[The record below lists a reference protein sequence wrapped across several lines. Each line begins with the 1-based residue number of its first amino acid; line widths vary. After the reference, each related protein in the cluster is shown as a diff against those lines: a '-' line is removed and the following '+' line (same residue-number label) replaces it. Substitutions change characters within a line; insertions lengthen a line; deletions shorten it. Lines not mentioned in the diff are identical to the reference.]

1 MDIGII
7 KLSNLDYAIAAY
19 KYYKTSSE
27 NLTKLSLDDINS
39 DMTEIREIIYNH
51 GENFN
56 NEKRDKGQVYYLSRD
71 FFIDH
76 MKDVNCANPHHIGY
90 NEEDYDDGYFLYC
103 EDEVDNFIGERI
115 IEWIGEP
122 EELRDTLEQATLK
135 KSGDFDNYKDL
146 YDELPLE
153 TKEKLRKN
161 IIDEEMKEKIK
172 IENLTERLES
182 KLGKSKLSEDI
193 NNAENKFKSKI

>member
-1 MDIGII
+1 MIDIKEVI
-7 KLSNLDYAIAAY
+7 K
-19 KYYKTSSE
+19 
-27 NLTKLSLDDINS
+27 
-39 DMTEIREIIYNH
+39 
-51 GENFN
+51 
-56 NEKRDKGQVYYLSRD
+56 
-71 FFIDH
+71 
-76 MKDVNCANPHHIGY
+76 
-90 NEEDYDDGYFLYC
+90 
-103 EDEVDNFIGERI
+103 RI
-115 IEWIGEP
+115 E
-122 EELRDTLEQATLK
+122 
-135 KSGDFDNYKDL
+135 SGDFDNYKDI